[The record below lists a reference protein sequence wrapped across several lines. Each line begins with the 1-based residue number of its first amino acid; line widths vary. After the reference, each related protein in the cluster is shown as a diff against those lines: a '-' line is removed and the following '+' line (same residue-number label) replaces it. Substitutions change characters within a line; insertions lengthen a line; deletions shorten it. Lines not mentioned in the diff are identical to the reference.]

1 MARGRKSYTLE
12 ERLQNITDEID
23 SLDAKI
29 KELKKEKKNLEDQVR
44 QERLVKLDELMTER
58 GLSFEDVEKKL
69 SE

>member
-69 SE
+69 CE

>member
-44 QERLVKLDELMTER
+44 QERLAKLDELMVEK
-58 GLSFEDVEKKL
+58 GLSFDEVAEML
-69 SE
+69 SK

>member
-12 ERLQNITDEID
+12 ERLQNITDEIE

>member
-58 GLSFEDVEKKL
+58 GLSFEDVDY
-69 SE
+69 

>member
-29 KELKKEKKNLEDQVR
+29 KEMKKEKKNLEDQVR